1 MRLVLGTA
9 ALAAITFCG
18 GLLLGPGVASAQA
31 VEPPSPSAPPSTSPS
46 TSGEQ
51 AAPVP
56 RPILPP
62 RGASPRMDSAPAV
75 RGADCSSRHSPDI
88 GV

>member
-31 VEPPSPSAPPSTSPS
+31 VEPPSPSAPPS